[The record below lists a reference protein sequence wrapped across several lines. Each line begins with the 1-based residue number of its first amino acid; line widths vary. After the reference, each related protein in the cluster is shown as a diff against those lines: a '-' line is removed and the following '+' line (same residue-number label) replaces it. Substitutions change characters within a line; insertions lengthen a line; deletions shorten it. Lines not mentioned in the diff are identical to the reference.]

1 MHNNLKLL
9 VWQFDMFWIWY
20 WFDPVA
26 FVMSDCVQ
34 VGEPKFVF
42 GANSIQRMEL
52 LVLGT
57 LGWRMQALTPCSFID
72 YFLSKINKVQY
83 PSILSISRSV
93 QLILSTIKGLSLFV
107 VLNFVLGCS
116 WGLMGLMRGNWLQVL
131 TSWNSGLLKLLQ
143 QWPFLFQGKFK
154 KWTLIRPCLVSNM

>member
-1 MHNNLKLL
+1 MN
-9 VWQFDMFWIWY
+9 
-20 WFDPVA
+20 
-26 FVMSDCVQ
+26 DCVQ

-93 QLILSTIKGLSLFV
+93 QLILSTIKGLSPFV
-107 VLNFVLGCS
+107 VLHSVLGCS
-116 WGLMGLMRGNWLQVL
+116 
-131 TSWNSGLLKLLQ
+131 
-143 QWPFLFQGKFK
+143 
-154 KWTLIRPCLVSNM
+154 